1 MRNARE
7 SVDQARDAV
16 RQVADDPTM
25 PVEID
30 PASELFFEYA
40 APLLLNARNQV
51 EFGTAASIA
60 EFVWAATSFDA
71 ATQAVM
77 LADFIAEAGIPDE
90 MVPWLL
96 DVVAELADRK
106 AALLG
111 G

>member
-1 MRNARE
+1 
-7 SVDQARDAV
+7 
-16 RQVADDPTM
+16 M

-40 APLLLNARNQV
+40 APLLLNARDEA
-51 EFGTAASIA
+51 EFRTAAAIA
-60 EFVWAATSFDA
+60 EFVWATTSFDA

-106 AALLG
+106 AALFG

>member
-1 MRNARE
+1 
-7 SVDQARDAV
+7 
-16 RQVADDPTM
+16 M

-40 APLLLNARNQV
+40 APLLLNARNEV
-51 EFGTAASIA
+51 EFQTAASIA
-60 EFVWAATSFDA
+60 ELVWAATAFDA
-71 ATQAVM
+71 ATQATM
-77 LADFIAEAGIPDE
+77 LADFIAESGIPDE

-106 AALLG
+106 SVLLG

>member
-1 MRNARE
+1 
-7 SVDQARDAV
+7 
-16 RQVADDPTM
+16 M

-40 APLLLNARNQV
+40 APLLMNARNET
-51 EFGTAASIA
+51 EFQSAAMIA
-60 EFVWAATSFDA
+60 EFVWSATEFDA
-71 ATQAVM
+71 QTQALM
-77 LADFIAEAGIPDE
+77 LADFIAEAQVPEELI
-90 MVPWLL
+90 PWLL